1 MIFFQRWTFHRDRFL
16 KLSGMKLVEDSVD
29 NFLKELEHIL
39 SNLSELDGK
48 MVERVKERL
57 DPKTIE
63 CSYSRLDFM

>member
-1 MIFFQRWTFHRDRFL
+1 
-16 KLSGMKLVEDSVD
+16 MKLVEDSVD

-57 DPKTIE
+57 DPKKIE